1 MVFKKKEERH
11 SHIHKTL
18 THSVWL
24 FSQTFSINMGEYGE
38 HECATLMTFKKKKEK
53 LDGANL
59 LVDPG
64 FWHMQHMKCEW
75 KAPPKR
81 KSRENRRIKCS
92 AQRAVHRESLA
103 KVLARESERH
113 AWNASRPSPRRHLGK
128 PSAEQLTTM
137 LLTPLPGC
145 RGDRT
150 PNCLGYAKCQH
161 AERGST
167 LHILLLARFFLL
179 CFAEGPPFLK
189 YKASRVH
196 CGMSACQNTRQKKK
210 KLEYCKE
217 VAQLTNRHCNKHTLQ
232 TLKEAF
238 FSPGFSPLFSQN

>member
-167 LHILLLARFFLL
+167 LHILLLARFFYSVSQKDRPFWSTRHLEYIVECLL
-179 CFAEGPPFLK
+179 VK
-189 YKASRVH
+189 T
-196 CGMSACQNTRQKKK
+196 QDKKK
-210 KLEYCKE
+210 KNLSTARKLHSWPTDT
-217 VAQLTNRHCNKHTLQ
+217 VTNTHCRH
-232 TLKEAF
+232 
-238 FSPGFSPLFSQN
+238 

>member
-1 MVFKKKEERH
+1 
-11 SHIHKTL
+11 
-18 THSVWL
+18 
-24 FSQTFSINMGEYGE
+24 
-38 HECATLMTFKKKKEK
+38 MTFKKKKEK

-113 AWNASRPSPRRHLGK
+113 ARNASRPSPRRHLGK

-167 LHILLLARFFLL
+167 LHILLLARFFFYSVSQKDRPFWSTRHLEYIVECLL
-179 CFAEGPPFLK
+179 VK
-189 YKASRVH
+189 T
-196 CGMSACQNTRQKKK
+196 QDKKK
-210 KLEYCKE
+210 KKNLSTARKLHSWPTDT
-217 VAQLTNRHCNKHTLQ
+217 VTNTHCRH
-232 TLKEAF
+232 
-238 FSPGFSPLFSQN
+238 

>member
-1 MVFKKKEERH
+1 M
-11 SHIHKTL
+11 
-18 THSVWL
+18 
-24 FSQTFSINMGEYGE
+24 
-38 HECATLMTFKKKKEK
+38 
-53 LDGANL
+53 DGANL

-113 AWNASRPSPRRHLGK
+113 ARNASRPSPRRHLGK

-167 LHILLLARFFLL
+167 LHILLLARFFFYSVSQKDRPFWSTRHLEYIVECLL
-179 CFAEGPPFLK
+179 VK
-189 YKASRVH
+189 T
-196 CGMSACQNTRQKKK
+196 QDKKK
-210 KLEYCKE
+210 KNLSTARKLHSWPTDT
-217 VAQLTNRHCNKHTLQ
+217 VTNTHCRH
-232 TLKEAF
+232 
-238 FSPGFSPLFSQN
+238 